1 MEWGLQSKI
10 STGCRTKI
18 FEPMDIYD
26 YKNCWYCDNI
36 VAHPEFVGLLYLDF
50 PRCFI
55 LVRNKDE
62 YFGARDYDTFMA
74 NSVVEVNWLDP
85 NDRVS
90 DEERENVLIK
100 LLNFSVNQEEEEER
114 RYSRGD
120 YDDDIFE

>member
-1 MEWGLQSKI
+1 M
-10 STGCRTKI
+10 
-18 FEPMDIYD
+18 
-26 YKNCWYCDNI
+26 
-36 VAHPEFVGLLYLDF
+36 
-50 PRCFI
+50 
-55 LVRNKDE
+55 RNKDE

-100 LLNFSVNQEEEEER
+100 LWNFSVNQEEEEER

>member
-1 MEWGLQSKI
+1 
-10 STGCRTKI
+10 
-18 FEPMDIYD
+18 
-26 YKNCWYCDNI
+26 
-36 VAHPEFVGLLYLDF
+36 
-50 PRCFI
+50 
-55 LVRNKDE
+55 
-62 YFGARDYDTFMA
+62 MA

-100 LLNFSVNQEEEEER
+100 LWNFSVNQEEEEER

>member
-1 MEWGLQSKI
+1 MMSAI
-10 STGCRTKI
+10 
-18 FEPMDIYD
+18 DIYD
-26 YKNCWYCDNI
+26 YRNCWYCDNI

-50 PRCFI
+50 PRCFV

-62 YFGARDYDTFMA
+62 YYGAKDYDTFMA

-100 LLNFSVNQEEEEER
+100 LWNFSVNQEEEEER

-120 YDDDIFE
+120 YDDELFE

>member
-1 MEWGLQSKI
+1 MQSKI
-10 STGCRTKI
+10 STVYPTKI
-18 FEPMDIYD
+18 FEPMDVYD

-50 PRCFI
+50 PRCFV

-62 YFGARDYDTFMA
+62 YYGAKDYDRFMA

-90 DEERENVLIK
+90 AEEKEAVLIK
-100 LLNFSVNQEEEEER
+100 LWNFSVKQEEAEEEL
-114 RYSRGD
+114 YEGGAYD
-120 YDDDIFE
+120 DDDIF